1 VTYIIILLVPIPVFL
16 LVGFLVFFCSWHCGH
31 QTANP
36 DGLKCPW
43 DNFDFSFRILWDKFL
58 FCFVLFLFP
67 LHFFFKVR
75 KGSCWLSVGCT
86 KGYSQLVAG
95 PFGAYRARA
104 A

>member
-1 VTYIIILLVPIPVFL
+1 
-16 LVGFLVFFCSWHCGH
+16 
-31 QTANP
+31 
-36 DGLKCPW
+36 
-43 DNFDFSFRILWDKFL
+43 L